1 MIYKNLSAYLVI
13 VLAVIA
19 AVVAVGLI
27 AGLAMWP
34 VIILY
39 WMVLTMK
46 NVLDYLAMKEN
57 GKDGDDEEDD

>member
-1 MIYKNLSAYLVI
+1 MKGMKLMDSKKLSAYI
-13 VLAVIA
+13 VLLLAVIA

-39 WMVLTMK
+39 WMVLTVK
-46 NVLDYLAMKEN
+46 NVVDYIGREK
-57 GKDGDDEEDD
+57 

>member
-1 MIYKNLSAYLVI
+1 MKGMKLMDSKMLSAYLVMF
-13 VLAVIA
+13 LAVIA

-39 WMVLTMK
+39 WMVLTVK
-46 NVLDYLAMKEN
+46 NVVDYIGR
-57 GKDGDDEEDD
+57 GK